1 MNCSEPPERPSS
13 GTWEWNGE
21 LQYGTS
27 VLYTCGPY
35 GNFQAPGGEKYAEL
49 ESGCA
54 WNKTFSLATLD
65 PCVATSCQVIPF
77 PPPEIGMVY
86 SPDENNRITLASEF
100 NIYNPRLPLDMKFP
114 GPEFCTDNG
123 DIMMIVGSFPE
134 EINISYLSTFSF
146 DKNESV
152 LSTSCYHSL
161 INSLKYSLYR
171 KAKNHLTLFL
181 RRTVWMKLFTF
192 SLI

>member
-1 MNCSEPPERPSS
+1 MNCTEPPERASS
-13 GTWEWNGE
+13 GTWEWNGQ

-35 GNFQAPGGEKYAEL
+35 GNFQAPSGEKYAEL
-49 ESGCA
+49 ESRCA
-54 WNKTFSLATLD
+54 WNKTFSPGTLD

-77 PPPEIGMVY
+77 PPSEIGMVY

-100 NIYNPRLPLDMKFP
+100 NIYNPRLPLGMKFP
-114 GPEFCTDNG
+114 GPEFCADNG

-134 EINISYLSTFSF
+134 ETIFHFCQPFNLTVMNLSCFHSISQNY
-146 DKNESV
+146 D
-152 LSTSCYHSL
+152 
-161 INSLKYSLYR
+161 LKYSLYR

-181 RRTVWMKLFTF
+181 RRTVWMRLFTF

>member
-1 MNCSEPPERPSS
+1 MTMDDVSAVNCTEPPERPSS

-54 WNKTFSLATLD
+54 WNKTFSPGTLD

-86 SPDENNRITLASEF
+86 SPDENNRITLASDF
-100 NIYNPRLPLDMKFP
+100 NIYNPRLPLSMKFP

-123 DIMMIVGSFPE
+123 DIVMIVGSFPE
-134 EINISYLSTFSF
+134 EINISFHI
-146 DKNESV
+146 
-152 LSTSCYHSL
+152 CQQ
-161 INSLKYSLYR
+161 
-171 KAKNHLTLFL
+171 
-181 RRTVWMKLFTF
+181 
-192 SLI
+192 